1 MFRYYLKLASR
12 SLLATPATTALM
24 VATIALGIGIFMAAV
39 TIYYLMANN
48 PIPHKSDVLHAVQ
61 LDSWDPAQPYR
72 EDLPEQAPWELT
84 YTDAMALRESNIPHR
99 HAAMYK
105 VSLVIQP
112 TREDLKPFQTEA
124 RLTDADFFALFDI
137 PFVYGAAWG
146 RDADDAGQLLV
157 VISESRND
165 ELFGGKDSTGKTLRI
180 NDREFTV
187 VGVSQDWN
195 PVPKYYDVN
204 NGAFDEPEQIFIPS
218 GVGRELELFSSGN
231 TNCWKDEDINSFEEF
246 LGSEC
251 VWWQFWVE
259 LPSTVDR
266 DAYQAFIDAYVK
278 QQKELG
284 RFARPLNNRITA
296 VEEWLDVRQ
305 VVRDDNKVLIGIAFL
320 FLVVCLFNIVG
331 LMLTKFLGKAPQI
344 GIRRALGAS
353 RGAVFRQQL
362 IEVGAL
368 GAAGGLAGLGFAW
381 LSLKGIQL
389 LFPGFEHL
397 ARLDLTLAG
406 LAIACAVVTTI
417 IAGLYPAWRVCRV
430 PPGAYL
436 RLQ

>member
-1 MFRYYLKLASR
+1 
-12 SLLATPATTALM
+12 
-24 VATIALGIGIFMAAV
+24 
-39 TIYYLMANN
+39 
-48 PIPHKSDVLHAVQ
+48 
-61 LDSWDPAQPYR
+61 
-72 EDLPEQAPWELT
+72 
-84 YTDAMALRESNIPHR
+84 
-99 HAAMYK
+99 MYK

-266 DAYQAFIDAYVK
+266 DAYQSFIDAYVK

>member
-1 MFRYYLKLASR
+1 MFSYYLRLAGR
-12 SLLATPATTALM
+12 SLLATPAMTSLM

-39 TIYYLMANN
+39 TIYYLMGND
-48 PIPHKSDVLHAVQ
+48 PIPHKSDVLYAVQ

-84 YTDAMALRESNIPHR
+84 YRDAMALRESDIPLR
-99 HAAMYK
+99 HAAMHK

-112 TREDLKPFQTEA
+112 AREDLKPFQTEA
-124 RLTDADFFALFDI
+124 RLTDGDFFGLFDI
-137 PFVYGAAWG
+137 PFIYGSAWT
-146 RDADDAGQLLV
+146 READETGQRLV
-157 VISESRND
+157 VISASTND
-165 ELFGGKDSTGKTLRI
+165 QLFGDADSTGRILRI
-180 NDREFTV
+180 NDEDFTV
-187 VGVSQDWN
+187 VGVTEDWS
-195 PVPKYYDVN
+195 PVPKFYDVN
-204 NGAFDEPEQIFIPS
+204 NGAFDESEQIFIPS

-251 VWWQFWVE
+251 AWWQYWVE
-259 LPSTVDR
+259 LPTQAQR
-266 DAYQAFIDAYVK
+266 DAYQAFVDAYVGE
-278 QQKELG
+278 QKSLG
-284 RFARPLNNRITA
+284 RFGRPLNNRITP
-296 VEEWLDVRQ
+296 VHEWLEVRQ

-331 LMLTKFLGKAPQI
+331 LMLSKFLGKAPQI

-362 IEVGAL
+362 MEVGTL
-368 GAAGGLAGLGFAW
+368 GAAGGVAGLGLAW
-381 LSLKGIQL
+381 LALKGIQV

-397 ARLDLTLAG
+397 ARLDPTLVG
-406 LAIACAVVTTI
+406 IAIASSVLTTI
-417 IAGLYPAWRVCRV
+417 AAGLYPAWRVCRL

>member
-12 SLLATPATTALM
+12 SLLATPAATSLM

-39 TIYYLMANN
+39 TVYYLMANN

-61 LDSWDPAQPYR
+61 LDSWDPAQSYR
-72 EDLPEQAPWELT
+72 EGRPEQAPWELT
-84 YTDAMALRESNIPHR
+84 YTDAMALRESDIPRR
-99 HAAMYK
+99 HAAMHK
-105 VSLVIQP
+105 VSLVVQP

-124 RLTDADFFALFDI
+124 RLTDGDFFALFDI
-137 PFVYGAAWG
+137 PFVYGAAWS

-165 ELFGGKDSTGKTLRI
+165 ELFGGEDSTGKTLRI

-187 VGVSQDWN
+187 VGVSEDWN

-246 LGSEC
+246 LGAEC
-251 VWWQFWVE
+251 VWWQYWVE
-259 LPSTVDR
+259 LPSAVDR

-278 QQKELG
+278 EQKELG

-296 VEEWLDVRQ
+296 VEEWLEVRQ

-381 LSLKGIQL
+381 LSLKGIQQ

-397 ARLDLTLAG
+397 ARLDLTLVG
-406 LAIACAVVTTI
+406 IAIASAVVTTI

>member
-12 SLLATPATTALM
+12 SLFATPATTSLM

-48 PIPHKSDVLHAVQ
+48 PIPHKSDVLYAVQ
-61 LDSWDPAQPYR
+61 LDSWDPAQAYR

-84 YTDAMALRESNIPHR
+84 YIDAMALRESDIPR
-99 HAAMYK
+99 RQAAMHK
-105 VSLVIQP
+105 VSLVVQP
-112 TREDLKPFQTEA
+112 TRDDLKPFQAQA
-124 RLTDADFFALFDI
+124 RLTDGDFFALFDI
-137 PFVYGAAWG
+137 PFVYGAAWS

-157 VISESRND
+157 VISKSRND
-165 ELFGGKDSTGKTLRI
+165 ELFGGEDSTGRTLRI

-187 VGVSQDWN
+187 VGVSEDWY

-204 NGAFDEPEQIFIPS
+204 NGAFDEPEQMFIPS

-246 LGSEC
+246 LGAEC
-251 VWWQFWVE
+251 VWWQYWVE
-259 LPSTVDR
+259 LPSEVER
-266 DAYQAFIDAYVK
+266 DAYQAFIDGYVEE
-278 QQKELG
+278 QKELG

-296 VEEWLDVRQ
+296 VEQWLEVRQ

-381 LSLKGIQL
+381 LALKGIQQ

-397 ARLDLTLAG
+397 ARLDLTMVG
-406 LAIACAVVTTI
+406 IAIASAVVTTV